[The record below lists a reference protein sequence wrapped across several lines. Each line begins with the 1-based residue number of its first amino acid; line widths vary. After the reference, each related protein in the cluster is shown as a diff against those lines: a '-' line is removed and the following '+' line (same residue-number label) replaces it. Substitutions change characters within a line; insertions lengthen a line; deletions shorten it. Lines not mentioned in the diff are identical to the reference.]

1 VTLKDREPRY
11 KKSVGRKASRDHKEE
26 VALQVQEDQMVSKEN
41 LEKVVS

>member
-1 VTLKDREPRY
+1 MKLNINTDIVY
-11 KKSVGRKASRDHKEE
+11 YRDHKEE